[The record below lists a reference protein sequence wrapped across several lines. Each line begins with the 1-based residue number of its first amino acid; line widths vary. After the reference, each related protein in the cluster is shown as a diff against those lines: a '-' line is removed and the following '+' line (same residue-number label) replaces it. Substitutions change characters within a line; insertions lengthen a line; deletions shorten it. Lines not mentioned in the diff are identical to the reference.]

1 MFGTG
6 RDTNGDRA
14 RSVATDTVSWR
25 YTAKGILEKKGNI
38 GIKRKGELPESLPSP
53 GSRILNQVQKRK
65 GKWWRQKFSARAWSV
80 QTNTFCPAKKSTLEI
95 HNHPHRHQ
103 AGLFPAP
110 CSPGGTLNHS
120 PMRTAHTSPG
130 SLRRSPAHSTY
141 PAGLGGPEELG
152 AAAGWGKCTADYKKK
167 THEAISDKGE
177 VLHPCQIAVVG
188 HIPLGFCLL
197 AGKM

>member
-1 MFGTG
+1 MRPRHTWSTPWKENDRVTITQPPTWLFAFIHCWCWAEPGTPEGLSWVFGTG

-65 GKWWRQKFSARAWSV
+65 GKWWRQKFSARARSV

-95 HNHPHRHQ
+95 HNHPHRH
-103 AGLFPAP
+103 
-110 CSPGGTLNHS
+110 
-120 PMRTAHTSPG
+120 
-130 SLRRSPAHSTY
+130 
-141 PAGLGGPEELG
+141 
-152 AAAGWGKCTADYKKK
+152 
-167 THEAISDKGE
+167 
-177 VLHPCQIAVVG
+177 
-188 HIPLGFCLL
+188 
-197 AGKM
+197 